1 MKLKNIDP
9 RFFLL
14 LILLGVIFKAFTID
28 LIATRPLNDYD
39 EARYAEVAKNI
50 VKTDEWLVPLAG
62 GPDEPRELVYAKLE
76 NGEELYPF
84 FWKPPLTMW
93 RQAISMKIFGV
104 NEFAVR
110 FPSLVASLG
119 ILVVLFFLLS
129 LYKVRNIIALP
140 LLAIFSMSY
149 DFSYLASQGTTDALL
164 TFLSLVA
171 IYFAHRDEKYG
182 VVIAG
187 IATGL
192 AFLTK
197 SVATFWILPLYILI
211 KILRK
216 RYSVKEITAYMTVS
230 FLVAAPWF
238 IYMYLTF
245 GDVFIARHFLL
256 NLNGGAAERQNIA
269 PIQWYL
275 IYMLDMWKP
284 LIFLSPLVIYATL
297 KKISE
302 GDRNFLVLF
311 LWICF
316 ILVPFSLST
325 SKVWWYIYPM
335 WPAFILLLGLSLQ
348 EVMKNKMHLAL
359 VFTLLFMS
367 LLPYWQLSTYHIPL
381 KPFLVIVVFTSGIFY
396 ILKKDARINYEKV
409 VIFMVLIM
417 IAIATY
423 HSHLNFPKNPTINTN
438 IKNLAARN
446 QGLTSI
452 SVLGRAY
459 ESPLFYFDSGNVVTS
474 NSTFENEKYLIYK
487 DGSMNLELKNF
498 NLIDKEGDILLYKR
512 KAE

>member
-1 MKLKNIDP
+1 MRYKLL
-9 RFFLL
+9 F
-14 LILLGVIFKAFTID
+14 LILVLTIFKAFTID

-50 VKTDEWLVPLAG
+50 VKTDGWLVPLAG

-93 RQAISMKIFGV
+93 RQAIAMKIFGV

-119 ILVVLFFLLS
+119 ILVVLFFLLR
-129 LYKVRNIIALP
+129 LYKVRSLIALP
-140 LLAIFSMSY
+140 LLLIFSISY

-164 TFLSLVA
+164 TFLSLVV
-171 IYFAHRDEKYG
+171 IYFSHRDEKYS

-216 RYSVKEITAYMTVS
+216 KFSVREICIYVVS
-230 FLVAAPWF
+230 SVLIAAPWF
-238 IYMYLTF
+238 MYMYLTF
-245 GDVFIARHFLL
+245 GDIFIARHFLL
-256 NLNGGAAERQNIA
+256 NLNGGAAVRQNIA
-269 PIQWYL
+269 PTQWYL

-284 LIFLSPLVIYATL
+284 LVFLSPLVIYVTL
-297 KKISE
+297 KKIVE
-302 GDRNFLVLF
+302 GDRRFLIIF

-316 ILVPFSLST
+316 ILIPFSLST

-335 WPAFILLLGLSLQ
+335 WPAFIVLLGLSLQ
-348 EVMKNKMHLAL
+348 EVMKNKIHLAL

-367 LLPYWQLSTYHIPL
+367 LLPYWQLSTQHIPL
-381 KPFLVIVVFTSGIFY
+381 KPFLALIAVTTGIFFM
-396 ILKKDARINYEKV
+396 LQRTARKNYDKV
-409 VIFMVLIM
+409 AVAMMLIM
-417 IAIATY
+417 VGITTY
-423 HSHLNFPKNPTINTN
+423 HSHLNFPKNPAMNSS

-446 QGLTSI
+446 QNLTNI

-459 ESPLFYFDSGNVVTS
+459 EAPLFYFNSGNVLTS
-474 NSTFENEKYLIYK
+474 ITSYESDDYLIVK
-487 DGSMNLELKNF
+487 MGSIIPDSKKF
-498 NLIDKEGDILLYKR
+498 DLIDKEGDLLLYKR